1 MFTKKEQQKTFINRV
16 VGNQI
21 FLNTRYKRTLFFLD
35 KIPIF
40 SLKKLEIDSIVYE
53 LLFDLQASPKKK
65 KNGSDWEG
73 LAFEEKIVQKV
84 WNFDWETHRENMFK
98 ESINYF
104 PKSLPKKKLNRR
116 IFYKQLG
123 DGEDH
128 KGRFQYNSNC
138 WLFWEIDYVRDT
150 FLFGSFYIADDF
162 TFDIFYFMDE
172 GDEEGVMSVLKRNRW
187 HNRTRLISGKIKD
200 NSIDPKSCKI
210 IEESLVWYYLPPSIG
225 FDNIIYGLKSFFNQ
239 KSETHY

>member
-1 MFTKKEQQKTFINRV
+1 MFTQKEQQKTFINRV

-40 SLKKLEIDSIVYE
+40 SLKELEIDSIVYE
-53 LLFDLQASPKKK
+53 LLFDLQASPKKN
-65 KNGSDWEG
+65 KNGDWEG
-73 LAFEEKIVQKV
+73 LAFEE
-84 WNFDWETHRENMFK
+84 NFDEETHRENMYI
-98 ESINYF
+98 ESINYSLF
-104 PKSLPKKKLNRR
+104 PKSLPKNKLNRR

-128 KGRFQYNSNC
+128 KGRFQYNSNN

-150 FLFGSFYIADDF
+150 FLLGSFYVGDNL
-162 TFDIFYFMDE
+162 TFDIFNFMDE

-187 HNRTRLISGKIKD
+187 FNRTRLISGKIKD

-210 IEESLVWYYLPPSIG
+210 IEESLVWYYLTPQIF
-225 FDNIIYGLKSFFNQ
+225 FDNIIYGLKSFFNWRY
-239 KSETHY
+239 ETHY

>member
-1 MFTKKEQQKTFINRV
+1 MFTQKEQQKTFINRV

-40 SLKKLEIDSIVYE
+40 SLKELEIDSIVYE
-53 LLFDLQASPKKK
+53 LLFDLQASPNKK

-73 LAFEEKIVQKV
+73 LAFEE
-84 WNFDWETHRENMFK
+84 NFDEETHRENMYI
-98 ESINYF
+98 ESINYSLF
-104 PKSLPKKKLNRR
+104 PKSLPKNKLNRR

-128 KGRFQYNSNC
+128 KGRFQYNSNN

-150 FLFGSFYIADDF
+150 FEPSDYQMLF
-162 TFDIFYFMDE
+162 
-172 GDEEGVMSVLKRNRW
+172 
-187 HNRTRLISGKIKD
+187 KD
-200 NSIDPKSCKI
+200 N
-210 IEESLVWYYLPPSIG
+210 
-225 FDNIIYGLKSFFNQ
+225 LKGRIVMEN
-239 KSETHY
+239 

>member
-1 MFTKKEQQKTFINRV
+1 MFTQKEQQKTFINRV

-21 FLNTRYKRTLFFLD
+21 FLNTRYKRTLFILD
-35 KIPIF
+35 KIPVF
-40 SLKKLEIDSIVYE
+40 SLQKLEIDSIVYE

-73 LAFEEKIVQKV
+73 LAFTEKI
-84 WNFDWETHRENMFK
+84 FRE
-98 ESINYF
+98 EWPLSGLL
-104 PKSLPKKKLNRR
+104 KSLPYKSY
-116 IFYKQLG
+116 FYKQIG

-150 FLFGSFYIADDF
+150 FLLGSFYVGDNL
-162 TFDIFYFMDE
+162 TFDIFNFMDE

-187 HNRTRLISGKIKD
+187 FNRTRLISGKIKD

-210 IEESLVWYYLPPSIG
+210 IEESLVWYYLPPQID
-225 FDNIIYGLKSFFNQ
+225 FDNIIYGLKSFFNWRY
-239 KSETHY
+239 ETHY